1 MPAKLISQAAMR
13 SSATL
18 FIENHRD
25 VPKSSAKTIKRE
37 AVPGLTELRD
47 GWGESY
53 EVFIINKGGI

>member
-1 MPAKLISQAAMR
+1 MPAKLISQAVIR

-25 VPKSSAKTIKRE
+25 VPRSSAKTIKRE

-53 EVFIINKGGI
+53 EVFINNNGGI

>member
-1 MPAKLISQAAMR
+1 MPAKLISQAAIR

-25 VPKSSAKTIKRE
+25 VPNSSANTIKRE

-53 EVFIINKGGI
+53 EVFINNNGGI